1 MSMMQ
6 SHSPRLTPLGAL
18 FPALGRKPGDWAKVS
33 TSLGS
38 STRPNPEFPKLSGMV
53 RRWHEMRVAY
63 ALGADH
69 LWFASAV
76 ITGLVIASWLAAAM
90 GLELAPPPP
99 SEYLVL

>member
-6 SHSPRLTPLGAL
+6 NLSPRLTPLGTL
-18 FPALGRKPGDWAKVS
+18 FPARGKSGEWANVS
-33 TSLGS
+33 TNPAPW
-38 STRPNPEFPKLSGMV
+38 TRSNPVIQKLT
-53 RRWHEMRVAY
+53 RTLPRLHEMRMAY

-90 GLELAPPPP
+90 GLNLAPPPP